1 MALAVE
7 KLENHGL
14 AVTLLPFVKTAS
26 HLNTQPQRPRTAARS
41 RAGWG
46 CFWLAVVWL
55 ALASSGWAQEP
66 VKKILMV
73 FSESRDLPG
82 NAMME
87 QALRAEMNK
96 DCTNRLDFY
105 VENLEF
111 SRFSDENHARLFR
124 EFLQE
129 KYEGEHLDLVVAFM
143 GSDFN
148 LTNELPDKVFAGIP
162 VIFVAVSE
170 LDIPAALQQ
179 SDFSG
184 IVQRYDI
191 SGTLSLIFR
200 LQPETHRVVVVGGVS
215 ATDHLTMNRI
225 KIAAAGMDGIEFEFW
240 TNRPL
245 GQLGQGLATLPKG
258 TAILLSTVQRDSAGQ
273 PYFSLQVAQMV
284 VPHANAPVYVLGAST
299 VGSGVVGGA
308 VVDFE
313 SLGTRAGQ
321 LAAERLRGM
330 PAKPIPVE
338 VRTVG
343 TPMVDWRALLRWNI
357 SQNRL
362 PYDTRIR
369 YQPHSTWEDHKG
381 LILTITG
388 VFLAQAITIAGLL
401 INRRHRQQAENRAR
415 VNQEASALV
424 AAIVESSEDAI
435 IRKDLNGN
443 IITWNRA
450 AERLFKFDAAEAIG
464 KPITIIVPTSHIA
477 EELEILERARRGE
490 PVPNYETMRQA
501 KGGQLIQVSVAISP
515 IFGEDGKVIG
525 ASKICR
531 DITSKKQAE
540 MEIRQQR
547 SELAHVSRVST
558 LGQLTAALTH
568 ELNQPLGAILR
579 NAEAAELF
587 LQNERPDLNE
597 IRAILADIR
606 KDDQRAGQ
614 VIERMRSLLKR
625 RSLVSDPL
633 DLREVVTDTV
643 ALVRPDLQVR
653 EVKLTL
659 ELQDQ
664 LPLVLGDRVHLQ
676 QVLLNLILNGLDAM
690 STTPAEERAL
700 TVRVRQKVPG
710 WLEVAVSDG
719 GSGFAPD
726 GANLFEPFY
735 TTKPGGMGM
744 GLAISR
750 TIIEAHGGKIR
761 AENHGAGGGATFSF
775 TLPTGAR

>member
-1 MALAVE
+1 M
-7 KLENHGL
+7 
-14 AVTLLPFVKTAS
+14 
-26 HLNTQPQRPRTAARS
+26 
-41 RAGWG
+41 
-46 CFWLAVVWL
+46 
-55 ALASSGWAQEP
+55 
-66 VKKILMV
+66 
-73 FSESRDLPG
+73 
-82 NAMME
+82 
-87 QALRAEMNK
+87 
-96 DCTNRLDFY
+96 
-105 VENLEF
+105 
-111 SRFSDENHARLFR
+111 
-124 EFLQE
+124 
-129 KYEGEHLDLVVAFM
+129 
-143 GSDFN
+143 
-148 LTNELPDKVFAGIP
+148 
-162 VIFVAVSE
+162 
-170 LDIPAALQQ
+170 
-179 SDFSG
+179 
-184 IVQRYDI
+184 
-191 SGTLSLIFR
+191 
-200 LQPETHRVVVVGGVS
+200 
-215 ATDHLTMNRI
+215 
-225 KIAAAGMDGIEFEFW
+225 
-240 TNRPL
+240 
-245 GQLGQGLATLPKG
+245 
-258 TAILLSTVQRDSAGQ
+258 
-273 PYFSLQVAQMV
+273 QVAQMV
-284 VPHANAPVYVLGAST
+284 LPRANAPVYVLGAST

-330 PAKPIPVE
+330 PTKQIPVE
-338 VRTVG
+338 VRTEG

-424 AAIVESSEDAI
+424 AAIVESSDDAI

-501 KGGQLIQVSVAISP
+501 KGGQLIQVSIAISP

-531 DITSKKQAE
+531 DITNKKQAE

-547 SELAHVSRVST
+547 AELAHVSRVST

-633 DLREVVTDTV
+633 DLREVVTDTI

-659 ELQDQ
+659 EMQDH

-719 GSGFAPD
+719 GSGFAPES
-726 GANLFEPFY
+726 ANLFEPFY

-750 TIIEAHGGKIR
+750 TIIEAHGGKIQ
-761 AENHGAGGGATFSF
+761 AENHEAGGGATFTF
-775 TLPTGAR
+775 TLPTGAM